1 MFRQM
6 RRNKQLLSDKE
17 SIDILNTQTAGVL
30 SLLGDNDYPYSL
42 PISYAYNNSK
52 IYFHHAKEGHMVDA
66 IKKHNKA
73 SFCVIAENK
82 IVPEKY
88 TTYFKSVIA
97 FGKIKILEKDEEIRN
112 AITIL
117 SKKYNKS
124 ATNKDIE
131 RLINKEYNSLCAI
144 ELTIEHMTGKEAI
157 ELTRKRTK

>member
-1 MFRQM
+1 M
-6 RRNKQLLSDKE
+6 
-17 SIDILNTQTAGVL
+17 A
-30 SLLGDNDYPYSL
+30 
-42 PISYAYNNSK
+42 
-52 IYFHHAKEGHMVDA
+52 DA
-66 IKKHNKA
+66 IKKHDKA

-97 FGKIKILEKDEEIRN
+97 FWKIKILEKDEEIRN

-144 ELTIEHMTGKEAI
+144 ELAIEHMTGKEAI